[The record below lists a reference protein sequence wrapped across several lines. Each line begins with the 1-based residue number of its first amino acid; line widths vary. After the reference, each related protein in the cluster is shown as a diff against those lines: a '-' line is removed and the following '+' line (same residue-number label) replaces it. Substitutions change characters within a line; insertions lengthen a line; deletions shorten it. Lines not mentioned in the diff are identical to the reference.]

1 MDVAL
6 SSPVSPDGGT
16 ERSFLDEGS
25 TSQRFELLVVSF
37 LPRYDG
43 EREMSLLRARE
54 FEYYQGANYGPV

>member
-43 EREMSLLRARE
+43 ERDELA
-54 FEYYQGANYGPV
+54 